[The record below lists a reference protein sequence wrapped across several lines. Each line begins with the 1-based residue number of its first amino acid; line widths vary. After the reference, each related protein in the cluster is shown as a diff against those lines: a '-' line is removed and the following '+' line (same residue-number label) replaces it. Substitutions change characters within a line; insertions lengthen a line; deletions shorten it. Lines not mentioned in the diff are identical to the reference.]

1 MSKNFRSNAI
11 TKILDKFFDDKC
23 LYAKSG
29 SVQRGPGLICG
40 LYILLII
47 TALIFNIVTTQNLTK
62 YGISREQILVQNGID
77 LLITIFS
84 IVFIYH
90 MCYICRGFVGFLVL
104 LLINMSIGFIRFAV
118 FKNYDKASFKMG
130 FNEALINKK
139 KFI

>member
-1 MSKNFRSNAI
+1 MSTNFRSNAI
-11 TKILDKFFDDKC
+11 TKMLDHIFDDKC

-47 TALIFNIVTTQNLTK
+47 TGLIYNIVISQQYLTK
-62 YGISREQILVQNGID
+62 YGLTRQQVLLQNGID
-77 LLITIFS
+77 ILLAIFS

-104 LLINMSIGFIRFAV
+104 LLINGSIGLIRAAV
-118 FKNYDKASFKMG
+118 FSSYTKASIKMG
-130 FNEALINKK
+130 IDHIKK
-139 KFI
+139 

>member
-1 MSKNFRSNAI
+1 MSTKFRSNVI
-11 TKILDKFFDDKC
+11 TNMLDKFFDDKC

-47 TALIFNIVTTQNLTK
+47 TGLIYNIVISQQYLTK
-62 YGISREQILVQNGID
+62 YGLTREQVLLQNGID
-77 LLITIFS
+77 ILLAIFS

-104 LLINMSIGFIRFAV
+104 LLINMSLGLIRAAIFS
-118 FKNYDKASFKMG
+118 NYTKASIKMG
-130 FNEALINKK
+130 MDRVLK
-139 KFI
+139 

>member
-1 MSKNFRSNAI
+1 MSTKFRSNVI
-11 TKILDKFFDDKC
+11 TNMLDKFFDDKC

-47 TALIFNIVTTQNLTK
+47 TGLIYNIVISQQYLTK
-62 YGISREQILVQNGID
+62 YGLTRQQVLLQNGID
-77 LLITIFS
+77 ILLAIFS

-104 LLINMSIGFIRFAV
+104 LLINMSLGLIRAAIFS
-118 FKNYDKASFKMG
+118 NYTKASLKMG
-130 FNEALINKK
+130 MDRI
-139 KFI
+139 IR

>member
-1 MSKNFRSNAI
+1 MSTNFRSNAI
-11 TKILDKFFDDKC
+11 TKMLDQIFDDKC

-47 TALIFNIVTTQNLTK
+47 TSLIFNIVTTQKNLTQ
-62 YGISREQILVQNGID
+62 YGLSRGQILIQNGID
-77 LLITIFS
+77 LLIAIFS

-104 LLINMSIGFIRFAV
+104 LLINMSIGLIRLAV
-118 FKNYDKASFKMG
+118 FKNYAKASFKMG
-130 FNEALINKK
+130 FDKALNK
-139 KFI
+139 

>member
-1 MSKNFRSNAI
+1 MSTNFRSNAI
-11 TKILDKFFDDKC
+11 TKMLDQIFDDKC

-47 TALIFNIVTTQNLTK
+47 TSLIFNIVTTQKNLTQ
-62 YGISREQILVQNGID
+62 YGLSRGQILIQNGID
-77 LLITIFS
+77 LLIAIFS

-104 LLINMSIGFIRFAV
+104 LLIHGSIGLIRAAV
-118 FKNYDKASFKMG
+118 FSSYTKASIKMG
-130 FNEALINKK
+130 IDHIKK
-139 KFI
+139 

>member
-1 MSKNFRSNAI
+1 MSTKFRSNVIANM
-11 TKILDKFFDDKC
+11 LDKFFDDKC

-47 TALIFNIVTTQNLTK
+47 TGLIYNIVISQQYLTK
-62 YGISREQILVQNGID
+62 YGLTREQVLLQNGID
-77 LLITIFS
+77 ILLAIFS

-104 LLINMSIGFIRFAV
+104 LLINMSLGLIRAAIFS
-118 FKNYDKASFKMG
+118 NYTKASIKMG
-130 FNEALINKK
+130 MDRVLR
-139 KFI
+139 